1 MSGNSGGA
9 TAKIDARIRRTRDR
23 LGDALVEL
31 ILEKPFDEINVQ
43 DILDRAGVGRST
55 FYTHYRDKDDLFLS
69 DVEDFFQMMSTVV
82 LRSGERSERIAPVR
96 ELFAHLSDVRQFHA
110 ALVTAGKI
118 HDTFELGQGHFAR
131 AIEQRLGVLEKT
143 RGLPP
148 QRRAALGH
156 AFAGALL
163 SLLSWWMDH
172 GMLET
177 PEEMDVFYH
186 QTVVG
191 TAIARM

>member
-9 TAKIDARIRRTRDR
+9 SAKIDPRIRRTRDR
-23 LGDALVEL
+23 LGDALVDL

-43 DILDRAGVGRST
+43 DILDRAGVARST

-69 DVEDFFQMMSTVV
+69 DVEEFFEMMSTVV
-82 LRSGERSERIAPVR
+82 LRSGEQSERVAPVR
-96 ELFAHLSDVRQFHA
+96 ELFAHLADVRRFHA
-110 ALVTAGKI
+110 ALVSAGKI
-118 HDTFELGQGHFAR
+118 HETFELGQGHFAR
-131 AIEQRLGVLEKT
+131 AIEQRLAVLEKT
-143 RGLPP
+143 RGLPA

-172 GMLET
+172 GMVET
-177 PEEMDVFYH
+177 PEEMDMFYH
-186 QTVVG
+186 ATVVG
-191 TAIARM
+191 SAVACR